1 MKKTVLLTTLI
12 LFTHIHSVLAIQEL
26 QLDVVDQNFSSSNKI
41 IIDAEQIKKSHA
53 TNLAQLLSSQ
63 ANISVASTGFQPNS
77 IYLRGGDSSHVLILI
92 DGVPTYDPSTVQR
105 TVNLGNLN
113 LKNIQKIEII
123 KGSQS
128 VVYGGQALSGVISI
142 ETFPAQIKNGSTVG
156 ITTGTTLPETKIYK
170 DEISG
175 DQKMN
180 FAYDKSK
187 SNQYGIDLSNMSS
200 PAESIAISTAVSA
213 KYIQGSSP
221 VLDSQKTY
229 PQKLGSVDTSIL
241 YKPNENQKTIL
252 HLNYSDDKS
261 HIATMDN
268 VTALAADTNN
278 FASNTEAYGAS
289 VVHKQ
294 NDFIQFSLAHQS
306 TRRLFLQSAADSGG
320 QAADEDYQGQ
330 LLAARLDV
338 QAVKTDIHQIQWG
351 YSFIQEQMKILKTDV
366 LNAEGRDQNEG
377 FYIKSDTYFTPEFL
391 FEIGVRN
398 QMSKLQAVDNTYQ
411 VGITWNKKW
420 KYEYSTGF
428 KTPSLFQLYSSY
440 GNLNLRPEKA
450 KNTSFSYESKYSD
463 QLFFSMTVFDA
474 QFENLIV
481 SKGSPKKFENVSS
494 TRTVG
499 AEVLT
504 SYRDVTRAT
513 DYSLSFGY
521 QEPKDLSLN
530 NWLVRRPLRTASLK
544 VSQGIYDTVN
554 VSAELNHTGSRRDI
568 GATGYLTIEDY
579 TLLNLIAQ
587 YKPTEQITTFARVD
601 NASNQT
607 YQTNYGFYT
616 QGVVAKLGAD
626 ISF

>member
-1 MKKTVLLTTLI
+1 MKKSVLIPALI
-12 LFTHIHSVLAIQEL
+12 LSTYFQSAYALQDL
-26 QLDVVDQNFSSSNKI
+26 QLDVIDQNFSSSNKI

-63 ANISVASTGFQPNS
+63 ANVSVASTSFQPNS

-105 TVNLGNLN
+105 TINLGNLN

-142 ETFPAQIKNGSTVG
+142 ETFPAQIKNGSEVTVQG
-156 ITTGTTLPETKIYK
+156 GKGL
-170 DEISG
+170 
-175 DQKMN
+175 
-180 FAYDKSK
+180 A
-187 SNQYGIDLSNMSS
+187 DLSAGNRTVFSDQL
-200 PAESIAISTAVSA
+200 AVATSVHGA
-213 KYIQGSSP
+213 QYYGSSP
-221 VLDSQKTY
+221 VLDSRKTY
-229 PQKLGSVDTSIL
+229 PQTLGSVDTSIL

-261 HIATMDN
+261 EIATTDFA
-268 VTALAADTNN
+268 TFKAADTEE
-278 FASNTEAYGAS
+278 FDSNTETYGAS
-289 VVHKQ
+289 VIHKQ
-294 NDFIQFSLAHQS
+294 NDFVQFSLAHQS
-306 TRRLFLQSAADSGG
+306 TRRLFLQSAANSGG
-320 QAADEDYQGQ
+320 PATDQDFRGQ
-330 LLAARLDV
+330 LLAARLDIN
-338 QAVKTDIHQIQWG
+338 AVKTETHQVQWG
-351 YSFIQEQMKILKTDV
+351 YSYVQEQMMSLDTDIV
-366 LNAEGRDQNEG
+366 LSDSRSQNEG
-377 FYIKSDTYFTPEFL
+377 LYIKADNYFTPQFL

-411 VGITWNKKW
+411 VGVTWNKKW
-420 KYEYSTGF
+420 KYEYATGF

-450 KNTSFSYESKYSD
+450 KNSSISYESKYSD
-463 QLFFSMTVFDA
+463 QLFFSMTLFDA

-481 SKGSPKKFENVSS
+481 IKGSPQRYENVSS

-504 SYRDVTRAT
+504 SYRDIAHAT
-513 DYSLSFGY
+513 DYSLSLGY

-544 VSQGIYDTVN
+544 VSQGIYDTAS
-554 VSAELNHTGSRRDI
+554 VSAELNHTGSRRDR
-568 GATGYLTIEDY
+568 GAAGSYLTIEDY

-587 YKPTEQITTFARVD
+587 YKPTEQITTFVRVD
-601 NASNQT
+601 NVSNQT
-607 YQTNYGFYT
+607 YQTAYGFYT
-616 QGVVAKLGAD
+616 QGIVSKLGAE

>member
-1 MKKTVLLTTLI
+1 MCQFTKLFRFKLQIDLVRHTSYFPRMKKSVLIPALI
-12 LFTHIHSVLAIQEL
+12 LSMYFQSAYALQDL

-53 TNLAQLLSSQ
+53 ANLAQLLSSQ
-63 ANISVASTGFQPNS
+63 ANVSVASTSFQPNS

-142 ETFPAQIKNGSTVG
+142 ETFPAQIKNESEVTVQG
-156 ITTGTTLPETKIYK
+156 GKGL
-170 DEISG
+170 
-175 DQKMN
+175 
-180 FAYDKSK
+180 A
-187 SNQYGIDLSNMSS
+187 DLSAGNR
-200 PAESIAISTAVSA
+200 TAVSEQLA
-213 KYIQGSSP
+213 VATSVHGSQVYGTSP

-261 HIATMDN
+261 EIATTDFA
-268 VTALAADTNN
+268 TFKAADTEE
-278 FASNTEAYGAS
+278 FASNTETYGAS

-294 NDFIQFSLAHQS
+294 NDFVQLSLAHQS
-306 TRRLFLQSAADSGG
+306 TRRLFLQSAANSGG
-320 QAADEDYQGQ
+320 PATDQDFRGQ
-330 LLAARLDV
+330 LLAARLDIN
-338 QAVKTDIHQIQWG
+338 AVKTETHQIQWG
-351 YSFIQEQMKILKTDV
+351 YSYVQEQMKSLDTDV
-366 LNAEGRDQNEG
+366 VLSDSRNQNEG
-377 FYIKSDTYFTPEFL
+377 LYIKADNYFTPQFL

-411 VGITWNKKW
+411 VGVTWNKKW
-420 KYEYSTGF
+420 KYEYATGF

-450 KNTSFSYESKYSD
+450 KNSSLSYESKYSD
-463 QLFFSMTVFDA
+463 QLFFSMTLFDA

-481 SKGSPKKFENVSS
+481 IKGSPQRYENVSS

-504 SYRDVTRAT
+504 SFRDIDHAT
-513 DYSLSFGY
+513 DYSLSLGY

-544 VSQGIYDTVN
+544 VSQGIYDTASL
-554 VSAELNHTGSRRDI
+554 SAELNHTGSRRDR
-568 GATGYLTIEDY
+568 GAAGSYLTIEDY

-587 YKPTEQITTFARVD
+587 YKPTEQITTFVRVD
-601 NASNQT
+601 NVSNQT
-607 YQTNYGFYT
+607 YQTAYGFYT
-616 QGVVAKLGAD
+616 QGIVSKLGVEM
-626 ISF
+626 SF

>member
-1 MKKTVLLTTLI
+1 MKKSILIPALI
-12 LFTHIHSVLAIQEL
+12 LSTLFQSAHALQDL
-26 QLDVVDQNFSSSNKI
+26 QLDVIDQNFSSSNKI

-53 TNLAQLLSSQ
+53 SNLAQLLSSQ
-63 ANISVASTGFQPNS
+63 ANVSVASTSFQPNS

-105 TVNLGNLN
+105 TMNLGNLN

-142 ETFPAQIKNGSTVG
+142 ETFPAQIKNESEVTVQAG
-156 ITTGTTLPETKIYK
+156 KGL
-170 DEISG
+170 
-175 DQKMN
+175 
-180 FAYDKSK
+180 A
-187 SNQYGIDLSNMSS
+187 DLSAGNRR
-200 PAESIAISTAVSA
+200 AVTDQLAVATSVHGA
-213 KYIQGSSP
+213 QVYGTSP

-229 PQKLGSVDTSIL
+229 PQRLGSVDTSIL

-261 HIATMDN
+261 EIAIMDN
-268 VTALAADTNN
+268 TTSQAADTEG
-278 FASNTEAYGAS
+278 FASNTETYGAS

-306 TRRLFLQSAADSGG
+306 TRRSFLQSAADSGG
-320 QAADEDYQGQ
+320 SATDEDYQGQ

-338 QAVKTDIHQIQWG
+338 HAVKTEIHQLKWG
-351 YSFIQEQMKILKTDV
+351 YSFIQEQMKILKADV
-366 LNAEGRDQNEG
+366 LNAQGRDQNEG
-377 FYIKSDTYFTPEFL
+377 LYIKSDTYFTPKFL

-411 VGITWNKKW
+411 VGVTWNKKW
-420 KYEYSTGF
+420 KYEYATGF

-450 KNTSFSYESKYSD
+450 KNSSISYESKYSD
-463 QLFFSMTVFDA
+463 QLFFSMTLFDA

-481 SKGSPKKFENVSS
+481 SKGSPRKFENVSS
-494 TRTVG
+494 TRTLG

-504 SYRDVTRAT
+504 SFRDIVHAT
-513 DYSLSFGY
+513 DYSLSLGY

-544 VSQGIYDTVN
+544 VSQGIYDTAS
-554 VSAELNHTGSRRDI
+554 VSAELNHTGRRRDI

-579 TLLNLIAQ
+579 TLLNLIGQ

-601 NASNQT
+601 NVSNQT
-607 YQTNYGFYT
+607 YQTAYGFYT
-616 QGVVAKLGAD
+616 QGVVAKLGAE